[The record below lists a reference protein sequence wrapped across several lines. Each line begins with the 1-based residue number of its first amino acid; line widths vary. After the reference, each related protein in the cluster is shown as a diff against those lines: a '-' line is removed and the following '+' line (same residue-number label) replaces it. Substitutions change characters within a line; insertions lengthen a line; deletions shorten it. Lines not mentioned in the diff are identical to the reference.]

1 MRMWSCWKLNLI
13 LQKKILLNI
22 LFRNK
27 RKKMLQRKVQVVWEW
42 EVVMMENNRKTNK
55 LLKNPEERK

>member
-1 MRMWSCWKLNLI
+1 LI
-13 LQKKILLNI
+13 LQKKILLSI
-22 LFRNK
+22 LYKNK
-27 RKKMLQRKVQVVWEW
+27 RKKMLQRRVQVVWEW